1 MYYYIGWLFGFFDG
15 GSAAEGC
22 VLVTEVYEVGVV
34 NLDIELRLGHAFAD
48 ELFLDTV
55 YAVPAQA
62 LVDFVITGIV
72 VCPSGDDVLLV
83 GVVLHYAGYCFKQ
96 AYVLLC
102 QTEDV
107 DGVVDGG
114 QRSFFDH
121 GLGNGLVEA
130 ILELVF
136 KVFDAVVGG
145 LEACTVCIA
154 VFRREDIRE

>member
-72 VCPSGDDVLLV
+72 VCPSGDDVLLS
-83 GVVLHYAGYCFKQ
+83 GLSFITPAT
-96 AYVLLC
+96 ASSRP
-102 QTEDV
+102 T
-107 DGVVDGG
+107 
-114 QRSFFDH
+114 SFF
-121 GLGNGLVEA
+121 V
-130 ILELVF
+130 
-136 KVFDAVVGG
+136 
-145 LEACTVCIA
+145 
-154 VFRREDIRE
+154 RRKMLMG